1 MKFTIEQTTL
11 EPGDIL
17 LGYTDGVTDG
27 KNSEGKLFGKKQLV
41 ELIQRQP
48 FNSAADL
55 LNTVKDN
62 LLAYID
68 DAPQFDDIT
77 LLSVRRKTDNI
88 PE

>member
-1 MKFTIEQTTL
+1 MVK
-11 EPGDIL
+11 IL
-17 LGYTDGVTDG
+17 KANYLA
-27 KNSEGKLFGKKQLV
+27 KKQLV